1 MQIVADFNISPAY
14 KKGFIT
20 VHDVNLYVPAF
31 LTSGTRSGRVTS
43 TL

>member
-1 MQIVADFNISPAY
+1 MQNVADFNISPAY